1 MTNLVCPYC
10 RTEVGVGEATVT
22 LCKGCS
28 TPHHSDC
35 YEENGGC
42 TIFGCSEAPA
52 EETPLKILAP
62 DLVRLGGEVSATAT
76 HPVISTPPPPRA
88 DGIPR
93 GVSPSTP
100 VNVYVPMDYREPTK
114 SRVTFVLLGIIFG
127 CFGVHNFYAGFV
139 RKGVFQL
146 CLTFF
151 SCFYLALISWIW
163 AIFEIC
169 MISKDA
175 EGVAFT

>member
-1 MTNLVCPYC
+1 MSSLVCPYC
-10 RTEVGVGEATVT
+10 RTEVGLGEPGVT

-28 TPHHSDC
+28 TPHHADC

-52 EETPLKILAP
+52 EEAPLKILAP
-62 DLVRLGGEVSATAT
+62 DLVRLGGEASSTAAQ
-76 HPVISTPPPPRA
+76 PVTSTPPPPHA
-88 DGIPR
+88 KG
-93 GVSPSTP
+93 SPISTGTSAP
-100 VNVYVPMDYREPTK
+100 LNIYVPMDYRDPTK

-146 CLTFF
+146 CLTCF
-151 SCFYLALISWIW
+151 SCFYLALITWVW
-163 AIFEIC
+163 AILEIC

>member
-1 MTNLVCPYC
+1 MSNLICPYC
-10 RTEVGVGEATVT
+10 RTEAILGESN
-22 LCKGCS
+22 LSICNGCA
-28 TPHHSDC
+28 TPHHADC

-52 EETPLKILAP
+52 EEAPLKILAP
-62 DLVRLGGEVSATAT
+62 ELATLGGEAASTVPP
-76 HPVISTPPPPRA
+76 PVASTPPPPHA
-88 DGIPR
+88 DGTPAWKKAS
-93 GVSPSTP
+93 VS
-100 VNVYVPMDYREPTK
+100 VNVYVPMDYREEAK

-151 SCFYLALISWIW
+151 SCFYLALVSWVW

-169 MISKDA
+169 MINKDA
-175 EGVAFT
+175 EGVAFS